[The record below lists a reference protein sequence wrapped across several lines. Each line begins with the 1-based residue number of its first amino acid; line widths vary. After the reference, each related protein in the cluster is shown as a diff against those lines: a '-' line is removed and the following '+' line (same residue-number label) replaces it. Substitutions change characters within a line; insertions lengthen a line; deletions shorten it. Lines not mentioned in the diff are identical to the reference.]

1 MKCSIIF
8 LALILCKVQHITGS
22 PQSFKRAEKYVHS
35 KHSQPD
41 DPLTSGHTLGRTRQT
56 VMGMGSESGRTELA
70 NVTENYC
77 CFWVYQG
84 HPALP
89 DIWEHRKEYAFD
101 FLFNGKFEKNRR
113 NYQEQLVRPIN

>member
-1 MKCSIIF
+1 MKCSII
-8 LALILCKVQHITGS
+8 LLVLLLCEVQHITGS
-22 PQSFKRAEKYVHS
+22 EQSLKIEEKYAHS
-35 KHSQPD
+35 KPSYPH
-41 DPLTSGHTLGRTRQT
+41 DPLSSGHTLGRTRQT
-56 VMGMGSESGRTELA
+56 VMRTGSDGGRTELA

-101 FLFNGKFEKNRR
+101 FLFNGKFEKNQR
-113 NYQEQLVRPIN
+113 NYQERPIN